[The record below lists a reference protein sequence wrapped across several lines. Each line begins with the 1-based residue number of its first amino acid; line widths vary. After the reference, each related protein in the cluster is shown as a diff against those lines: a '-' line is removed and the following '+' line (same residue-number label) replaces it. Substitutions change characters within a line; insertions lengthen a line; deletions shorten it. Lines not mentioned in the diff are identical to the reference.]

1 MAVPMT
7 MQQGYTAPVL
17 TPAGAPPMYTTIPAA
32 PVAAQRRAPQTQ
44 PMPTPA
50 VQHPEDTEKGTIG

>member
-32 PVAAQRRAPQTQ
+32 PVTAQMAPAQTQ
-44 PMPTPA
+44 PMPTPT
-50 VQHPEDTEKGTIG
+50 VQQPGDPAKGTIG

>member
-32 PVAAQRRAPQTQ
+32 PVAAQRATSRTQ
-44 PMPTPA
+44 PMPTQT
-50 VQHPEDTEKGTIG
+50 VQQPGDAEK